1 MIENIRFE
9 KSFLKQLAKLINK
22 NVLTQEQVDKTVLLY
37 QKEKTNIQL
46 HYHSICC
53 KRDKHRKSISI
64 LGSNQEYKILC
75 AEYKGLT
82 NMIFIG
88 HHKKYDRLNKD
99 C

>member
-1 MIENIRFE
+1 MIENIRYE
-9 KSFLKQLAKLINK
+9 KSFLKQLAKLIDK

-37 QKEKTNIQL
+37 QKEKTDIRL

-75 AEYKGLT
+75 AEYKELT